1 MAYDFLKKLF
11 GETKDGEEPK
21 RMSWEELE
29 EAIKAEKDISVYNL
43 KDGGYV
49 PIDKLNAKIAELAG
63 VKQQLEDANKE
74 IASYK
79 DMDIEGIKKAAKD
92 WEDKYNADT
101 KSLNEKMQ
109 AQAYSFAVRDA
120 ANSLKFSSNAAKK
133 QFIADA
139 TAKKLVLEGD
149 KLLGFDDYVKSYRES
164 DPDAFAVEKKP
175 EPTEPEKKPQFSDQ
189 KKQTSQPG
197 KQKLSLSEMM
207 ARANDGQSIDSLF

>member
-1 MAYDFLKKLF
+1 MAYDYLKKLF
-11 GETKDGEEPK
+11 GETAEGEEPK
-21 RMSWEELE
+21 RMSWAELE
-29 EAIKAEKDISVYNL
+29 EAIKADKDISIYNL

-79 DMDIEGIKKAAKD
+79 DMDIEGIKTAAKD
-92 WEDKYNADT
+92 WETKYNADT
-101 KSLNEKMQ
+101 QKLQEQMQ
-109 AQAYSFAVRDA
+109 AQAYSFAVMDA
-120 ANSLKFSSNAAKK
+120 ANTLKFSSNAAKK

-139 TAKKLVLEGD
+139 TAKKLILEGD
-149 KLLGFDDYVKSYRES
+149 KLLGFEDYVTSYRQS
-164 DPDAFAVEKKP
+164 DPDAFAVEKKLEDP
-175 EPTEPEKKPQFSDQ
+175 GTEKKPQFSDQ
-189 KKQTSQPG
+189 KKQTTQPG